1 MRYSSFRVL
10 FPPVSTPYASS
21 RFAYTRTPFNFSL
34 NRGKC
39 SNGVGPCAN
48 DSTLGNAFN
57 ASRAFTAD
65 VASSTASFAIA
76 RRRDASDPRDVD
88 RIVFDAA
95 LRRPPRVVA
104 PSAGA
109 RVFIVFIVVVLVSRV
124 GRVAR
129 ARVCAVGTRASAST
143 PNRRRPT
150 GFIRSR
156 RERRRIYETTR
167 RLCAKSIHAPHTVRD
182 FIPRA
187 GERAAP
193 RRARGATRRLDADGD
208 GGDGGDDDDVD
219 ERDVGA
225 LERARDARATR
236 G

>member
-65 VASSTASFAIA
+65 VASSAASFAIA

-109 RVFIVFIVVVLVSRV
+109 RVCIVFIVVVIVSRV

-150 GFIRSR
+150 GFIG
-156 RERRRIYETTR
+156 IATR
-167 RLCAKSIHAPHTVRD
+167 TPEHIRD
-182 FIPRA
+182 DATPMCEKRT
-187 GERAAP
+187 RAAHGTGFHTA
-193 RRARGATRRLDADGD
+193 RARARGAAT
-208 GGDGGDDDDVD
+208 
-219 ERDVGA
+219 
-225 LERARDARATR
+225 RARRDATPRR
-236 G
+236 RRRWRRRRRRRRRR